1 LLVDDH
7 IRSLV
12 VGRQE
17 AHLVKQAA
25 VEKGMTTLRR
35 DGLRRALE
43 GTTTLQEV
51 YRVTQDNVQMA
62 GEAG

>member
-1 LLVDDH
+1 
-7 IRSLV
+7 IRNLV

-17 AHLVKQAA
+17 AHLIKQAA
-25 VEKGMTTLRR
+25 IEKGMTTLRL

-62 GEAG
+62 GEAD